1 MVSKGAL
8 GVRVVLV
15 LVNFRTELTLKRQLL
30 VLKKKKRNS
39 SRFLK
44 IYGNYCEHH
53 QTGGEEGWWKR

>member
-30 VLKKKKRNS
+30 VLKKKKEIQVD
-39 SRFLK
+39 F
-44 IYGNYCEHH
+44 
-53 QTGGEEGWWKR
+53 